1 MATLSTTL
9 TLSSTT
15 ATSDALSISLA
26 TSLNITNPVQ
36 GLSRESVLHTEAT
49 ILFTAADQ
57 TTDQYVYLKNT
68 DSTNKI
74 TFKTHAGHPF
84 AVLAAGESMIFC
96 LPSGVGINGQA
107 AVATCVLEYA
117 TFTKE

>member
-1 MATLSTTL
+1 MAELATSLG
-9 TLSSTT
+9 LSSTT
-15 ATSDALSISLA
+15 ATSDALSITLSD
-26 TSLNITNPVQ
+26 TLNITNPVQ
-36 GLSRESVLHTEAT
+36 GLSRESVLHTEST
-49 ILFTAADQ
+49 IIFTASDQ

-84 AVLAAGESMIFC
+84 AVLSAQEAMFFC

-107 AVATCVLEYA
+107 AVDTCVLEYA